1 APRIPLVSN
10 VTGGMATAEELC
22 DPGYWVRHVRAAVR
36 FADGVGALAEQ
47 GVRTFVELGPD
58 GVLSAMGQD
67 SADALF
73 VPALRTDRP
82 EAQTVTTAVTQAHV
96 RGATVDW
103 SAFFAGWGTRPVEL
117 PTYAF
122 QRERYW
128 TVSEPAGAGDR
139 ADPVDQAFWDAVERA
154 DVARVAET
162 LQVGAAERDSLSAVL
177 PVLSAWRKRHRTES
191 VVDSWRYRITWKPL
205 AEAAPTVPAGTW
217 LAVVP
222 EALRS
227 DEWVDAT
234 LSAMDGRGARTVVL
248 TVGSAE
254 GDRAALARRLTE
266 LVAEEGSV
274 AGVLSFLALDETA
287 RPQHPGVTAGL
298 WSTLELVRALGD
310 ADATAP
316 LWCLTRGA
324 VSVGRSDRLASPA
337 QAQAWGLGRVVGLEH
352 PDRWGGL
359 VDVPETAD
367 EPALRRLLAVLAG
380 SGDEDQIAVRASG
393 VFVRRLA
400 HAPRRTADGAPWRP
414 RGTVLVTGGTGALG
428 AEVARWLARNGA
440 EHLILTSR
448 RGIEAP
454 GAGELRRELAGFG
467 AEVTVAACDV
477 ADREALADLLAAL
490 PPERPL
496 RAVVHAA
503 GVGQYAPL
511 AGMDADEFARV
522 VTGKVAGARHLHELL
537 LDTPL
542 DAFVLFSS
550 VSGIWGSG
558 GQGAYAA
565 ANAYLDA
572 LAQQRRDSGRPATA
586 LAWGPWAE
594 VGLAAADAT
603 GEAQLRRGGLLP
615 LAPESA
621 IAALQQAM
629 DADDTAL
636 TIADV
641 MWEQFLP
648 GFAVARP
655 RPLIGDLPAVRKVLD
670 AERPHDTGLAD
681 SALARRLRGL
691 SEADRGRALLELV
704 RSETAAVLG
713 HASPDDVAAE
723 RPFKEL
729 GFDSL
734 TAVEF
739 RNRLNS
745 ATGLTLP
752 STLVYDFPTAAVL
765 AERLGRE
772 LRGAGAQSTADEPVV
787 AAGAADEPIAI
798 VGMAC
803 RYPGG
808 VMSPEDLWRLVAEG
822 G

>member
-1 APRIPLVSN
+1 
-10 VTGGMATAEELC
+10 M
-22 DPGYWVRHVRAAVR
+22 
-36 FADGVGALAEQ
+36 
-47 GVRTFVELGPD
+47 
-58 GVLSAMGQD
+58 
-67 SADALF
+67 
-73 VPALRTDRP
+73 
-82 EAQTVTTAVTQAHV
+82 TTAVTQAHV

-822 G
+822 GRAVRNQPA

>member
-1 APRIPLVSN
+1 M
-10 VTGGMATAEELC
+10 TGGMATAEELC